1 MTVPQVDV
9 EEYGYFADNQRR
21 HADDTHLFEVHEPY
35 NGKLFARVAAGS
47 RADARLAVD
56 AASKAFAGWSGSAP
70 DEKARLFLKAAEIV
84 RRRRTEIAEVLAR
97 ETGSTISFATF
108 QQDLRRSQNVDVRA
122 QHDRHIE
129 SSRRPASLQG
139 RYDFIVVGAGAA
151 GSVLAAELSASGA
164 QVLVIESGGPDD
176 APTIANPSVW
186 FYNVGGPLDYHLP
199 VTPSPRLNNRKFNMA
214 LGHVLGGGSSINA
227 MVWMR
232 GMQRDYDGWA
242 KNGAK
247 GWAFADVLPVFKS
260 QEDWEGGAN
269 EWRGAG
275 GPIHIRR
282 PKDPHPTA
290 PAFIDAAR
298 EMGMPILDDV
308 NGPMRPG
315 AGYINMNIAADGT
328 RVSAVRAFLRPAL
341 SRPNLTLLL
350 NTNVVKLNFKGTR
363 CVGVKLMTDGAVKDI
378 AADKE
383 VILAA
388 GAINSPKLLML
399 SGVGEAKALRSLGI
413 DVVENLP
420 GVGENLQDHVLV
432 SGVVFKYKGKMPDRP
447 ADSNAVEAE
456 AYLSS
461 GPSGDTDISL
471 VLHQLPVVTPEVAS
485 RFGTPPP
492 DAFTIAPALVQ
503 PTSRG
508 SVRLASNNFQD
519 AAVIDGNYLGTDHD
533 FAAIVRA
540 IEAARELGNQH
551 AFDSLRESELIPGPK
566 ASAEEIR
573 ELARLASAS
582 FGHAVGTCKMG
593 VDKLAVVDPELRVHG
608 ILGLRVAD
616 ASVMPRIITGPG
628 TNASTH
634 MIAGRAAT
642 LILG

>member
-1 MTVPQVDV
+1 MIDTSN
-9 EEYGYFADNQRR
+9 EEIQS
-21 HADDTHLFEVHEPY
+21 H
-35 NGKLFARVAAGS
+35 
-47 RADARLAVD
+47 
-56 AASKAFAGWSGSAP
+56 
-70 DEKARLFLKAAEIV
+70 
-84 RRRRTEIAEVLAR
+84 
-97 ETGSTISFATF
+97 
-108 QQDLRRSQNVDVRA
+108 
-122 QHDRHIE
+122 
-129 SSRRPASLQG
+129 
-139 RYDFIVVGAGAA
+139 YDFIVVGAGAT

-176 APTIANPSVW
+176 APTIMNPSIW

-199 VTPSPRLNNRKFNMA
+199 ITPLPQLSNRKFNMA

-227 MVWMR
+227 MVWTR
-232 GMQRDYDGWA
+232 GMQQDFDGWA

-269 EWRGAG
+269 EWRGSG

-282 PKDPHPTA
+282 PKDPHPVA
-290 PAFIDAAR
+290 PAFIEAAR
-298 EMGMPILDDV
+298 QMGMPILDDV

-328 RVSAVRAFLRPAL
+328 RVSAARAFLRPAL

-350 NTNVVKLNFKGTR
+350 NTQVVKLNFNGTR

-399 SGVGEAKALRSLGI
+399 SGVGEAKALRGLGI
-413 DVVENLP
+413 GVVENLP
-420 GVGENLQDHVLV
+420 GVGGNLQDHVLL

-471 VLHQLPVVTPEVAS
+471 VLHQLPVVTPEVAA
-485 RFGTPPP
+485 RFGTPPS

-503 PTSRG
+503 PTSTG

-519 AAVIDGNYLGTDHD
+519 AAVVDANYLGTDRD
-533 FAAIVRA
+533 LVAIVRA

-551 AFDSLRESELIPGPK
+551 AFDSVRETELIPGPR
-566 ASAEEIR
+566 ASAEEIL

-593 VDKLAVVDPELRVHG
+593 VDKL
-608 ILGLRVAD
+608 
-616 ASVMPRIITGPG
+616 
-628 TNASTH
+628 
-634 MIAGRAAT
+634 
-642 LILG
+642 

>member
-1 MTVPQVDV
+1 MINETN
-9 EEYGYFADNQRR
+9 EGRR
-21 HADDTHLFEVHEPY
+21 Y
-35 NGKLFARVAAGS
+35 N
-47 RADARLAVD
+47 
-56 AASKAFAGWSGSAP
+56 
-70 DEKARLFLKAAEIV
+70 
-84 RRRRTEIAEVLAR
+84 
-97 ETGSTISFATF
+97 
-108 QQDLRRSQNVDVRA
+108 
-122 QHDRHIE
+122 
-129 SSRRPASLQG
+129 
-139 RYDFIVVGAGAA
+139 YIVVGTGAA

-176 APTIANPSVW
+176 APTIAEPSIW
-186 FYNVGGPLDYHLP
+186 FYNVAGPLDYHLP
-199 VTPSPRLNNRKFNMA
+199 IVPSPRLNNRKFNMA
-214 LGHVLGGGSSINA
+214 LGHVLGGGTSINA
-227 MVWMR
+227 MVWVR
-232 GMQRDYDGWA
+232 GTQADYDGWA
-242 KNGAK
+242 ENGAK
-247 GWAFADVLPVFKS
+247 GWSFADVLPVFKS

-269 EWRGAG
+269 EWRGSG

-308 NGPMRPG
+308 NGPMRAG

-328 RVSAVRAFLRPAL
+328 RVSATRAFLRPAL

-350 NTNVVKLNFKGTR
+350 NTNVVRLNFKGTR
-363 CVGVKLMTDGAVKDI
+363 CVGVRVMTDGATKDI

-388 GAINSPKLLML
+388 GTINSPKLLML
-399 SGVGEAKALRSLGI
+399 SGIGEAKTLRSFGI

-432 SGVVFKYKGKMPDRP
+432 SGVVFNYKGKMPDRP
-447 ADSNAVEAE
+447 AGSNAVEAE

-461 GPSGDTDISL
+461 GVSGNTDISL

-492 DAFTIAPALVQ
+492 DTFTIAPSLVQ
-503 PTSRG
+503 PTSKG
-508 SVRLASNNFQD
+508 AVRLASNNFQD
-519 AAVIDGNYLGTDHD
+519 EAVIDGNYLGTDHD
-533 FAAIVRA
+533 FEAVGRA
-540 IEAARELGNQH
+540 IEVAREFGSQH
-551 AFDSLRESELIPGPK
+551 ALDNLRESELIPGSK

-582 FGHAVGTCKMG
+582 FGHGVGTCKMG
-593 VDKLAVVDPELRVHG
+593 VDRLAVVDPELRVHG
-608 ILGLRVAD
+608 ITGLRVAD
-616 ASVMPRIITGPG
+616 ASVIPRIITGPG

-634 MIAGRAAT
+634 MVAGRAAQ

>member
-1 MTVPQVDV
+1 MNDV
-9 EEYGYFADNQRR
+9 SNEEKQLVLDQ
-21 HADDTHLFEVHEPY
+21 L
-35 NGKLFARVAAGS
+35 AAG
-47 RADARLAVD
+47 RLNRRKLLSMFGATA
-56 AASKAFAGWSGSAP
+56 AASMFGPSLSHALAAGANQ
-70 DEKARLFLKAAEIV
+70 EE
-84 RRRRTEIAEVLAR
+84 RR
-97 ETGSTISFATF
+97 
-108 QQDLRRSQNVDVRA
+108 
-122 QHDRHIE
+122 
-129 SSRRPASLQG
+129 ASLQTH
-139 RYDFIVVGAGAA
+139 YDFIVVGAGAA
-151 GSVLAAELSASGA
+151 GSVLAAELSKSGA
-164 QVLVIESGGPDD
+164 QVLVIESGGSDD

-199 VTPSPRLNNRKFNMA
+199 VTPSPKLNNRKFNMA

-227 MVWMR
+227 MVWTR

-242 KNGAK
+242 KDGAK
-247 GWAFADVLPVFKS
+247 GWAFADVLPIYKS

-269 EWRGAG
+269 SWRGTG

-282 PKDPHPTA
+282 PKNPHPTA
-290 PAFIDAAR
+290 PTFIDAAR
-298 EMGMPILDDV
+298 QMGMPILDDV
-308 NGPMRPG
+308 NGPMVPG
-315 AGYINMNIAADGT
+315 AGYINMNIAGDGT
-328 RVSAVRAFLRPAL
+328 RVSAARAFLRPAL

-350 NTNVVKLNFKGTR
+350 NTNVVKLNFKSTR
-363 CVGVKLMTDGAVKDI
+363 CVGVKLVTEGATKDL

-388 GAINSPKLLML
+388 GSINSPKLLML
-399 SGVGEAKALRSLGI
+399 SGVGDSKALRSLGI

-461 GPSGDTDISL
+461 GPSSDTDINL
-471 VLHQLPVVTPEVAS
+471 VLEQLPAVTPETAA
-485 RFGTPPP
+485 RFGKPPA

-503 PTSRG
+503 PTTRG
-508 SVRLASNNFQD
+508 TVRLASNNFQD
-519 AAVIDGNYLGTDHD
+519 AAMIDGNYLSTDHD

-551 AFDSLRESELIPGPK
+551 AFDSVRETELIPGPK
-566 ASAEEIR
+566 ATPEEIR

-593 VDKLAVVDPELRVHG
+593 VDKLAVVDPQLRVHG
-608 ILGLRVAD
+608 LAGLRVAD
-616 ASVMPRIITGPG
+616 ASVMPRIITGP
-628 TNASTH
+628 TNAPTH
-634 MIAGRAAT
+634 MVAGRAAK
-642 LILG
+642 LILS

>member
-1 MTVPQVDV
+1 MANAT
-9 EEYGYFADNQRR
+9 
-21 HADDTHLFEVHEPY
+21 
-35 NGKLFARVAAGS
+35 RVQ
-47 RADARLAVD
+47 
-56 AASKAFAGWSGSAP
+56 
-70 DEKARLFLKAAEIV
+70 E
-84 RRRRTEIAEVLAR
+84 
-97 ETGSTISFATF
+97 
-108 QQDLRRSQNVDVRA
+108 
-122 QHDRHIE
+122 
-129 SSRRPASLQG
+129 
-139 RYDFIVVGAGAA
+139 RYDFIVVGTGAA

-164 QVLVIESGGPDD
+164 QVLVIESGGPDE
-176 APTIANPSVW
+176 APTIANPSIW
-186 FYNVGGPLDYHLP
+186 FYNVGGPLYYHLP
-199 VTPSPRLNNRKFNMA
+199 VNPSPRLNNRTFNMA

-227 MVWMR
+227 MVWTR

-247 GWAFADVLPVFKS
+247 DWAFADVLPVFKS

-269 EWRGAG
+269 AWRGTG

-308 NGPMRPG
+308 NGPMRAG

-328 RVSAVRAFLRPAL
+328 RVSAARAFLHPAL

-363 CVGVKLMTDGAVKDI
+363 CVGVKLMADGVVKDI

-388 GAINSPKLLML
+388 GTINSPKLLML
-399 SGVGEAKALRSLGI
+399 SGVGEAKALRSFGI

-420 GVGENLQDHVLV
+420 GVSENLQDHVLV

-447 ADSNAVEAE
+447 AGSNAVEAE

-461 GPSGDTDISL
+461 GLSDDKDISL

-485 RFGTPPP
+485 RFGTPPA

-508 SVRLASNNFQD
+508 SVRLASDNFQD

-533 FAAIVRA
+533 FEAVVRA
-540 IEAARELGNQH
+540 IEVARDLGSQN
-551 AFDSLRESELIPGPK
+551 AFDNLRDGELIPGPK

-582 FGHAVGTCKMG
+582 FGHA
-593 VDKLAVVDPELRVHG
+593 A
-608 ILGLRVAD
+608 A
-616 ASVMPRIITGPG
+616 
-628 TNASTH
+628 
-634 MIAGRAAT
+634 RAKWVWT
-642 LILG
+642 IS

>member
-1 MTVPQVDV
+1 MIATS
-9 EEYGYFADNQRR
+9 N
-21 HADDTHLFEVHEPY
+21 
-35 NGKLFARVAAGS
+35 K
-47 RADARLAVD
+47 
-56 AASKAFAGWSGSAP
+56 
-70 DEKARLFLKAAEIV
+70 EIQ
-84 RRRRTEIAEVLAR
+84 
-97 ETGSTISFATF
+97 S
-108 QQDLRRSQNVDVRA
+108 
-122 QHDRHIE
+122 H
-129 SSRRPASLQG
+129 
-139 RYDFIVVGAGAA
+139 YDFIVVGAGAA

-164 QVLVIESGGPDD
+164 QVLVVESGGPDD
-176 APTIANPSVW
+176 APTIANPSIW

-199 VTPSPRLNNRKFNMA
+199 VTPSPRLNNRAFNMA
-214 LGHVLGGGSSINA
+214 LGHVLGGGTSINA
-227 MVWMR
+227 MVWAR

-242 KNGAK
+242 ENGAR
-247 GWAFADVLPVFKS
+247 GWSFADVLPVFKS

-269 EWRGAG
+269 AWRGAG

-290 PAFIDAAR
+290 PSFIDAAR

-328 RVSAVRAFLRPAL
+328 RVSAVGAFLRPAL

-350 NTNVVKLNFKGTR
+350 NTPVVRLNFKGTR
-363 CVGVKLMTDGAVKDI
+363 CVGVRTLRDGFATDI
-378 AADKE
+378 SADKE
-383 VILAA
+383 VALAA

-399 SGVGEAKALRSLGI
+399 SGIGEATALRSLGI

-420 GVGENLQDHVLV
+420 GVGGNLQDHVLV

-456 AYLSS
+456 AFLSS
-461 GPSGDTDISL
+461 DPSGETDISL

-485 RFGTPPP
+485 RYGTPPP
-492 DAFTIAPALVQ
+492 DSFTIAPALVQ

-508 SVRLASNNFQD
+508 SVRLASGNFQD
-519 AAVIDGNYLGTDHD
+519 AAVIDGNYLGTDRD
-533 FAAIVRA
+533 FAAVVRA
-540 IEAARELGNQH
+540 IEAARELGSQH
-551 AFDSLRESELIPGPK
+551 AFDHLRDSELIPGPK
-566 ASAEEIR
+566 ASAEDIN

-582 FGHAVGTCKMG
+582 FGHAVGTCKIG
-593 VDKLAVVDPELRVHG
+593 VDKLAVVDPNLHVHG

-616 ASVMPRIITGPG
+616 ASVMPHIITGPG
-628 TNASTH
+628 TNASAH
-634 MIAGRAAT
+634 MIAGRAAR

>member
-1 MTVPQVDV
+1 MI
-9 EEYGYFADNQRR
+9 
-21 HADDTHLFEVHEPY
+21 DTS
-35 NGKLFARVAAGS
+35 NK
-47 RADARLAVD
+47 
-56 AASKAFAGWSGSAP
+56 
-70 DEKARLFLKAAEIV
+70 EIQ
-84 RRRRTEIAEVLAR
+84 
-97 ETGSTISFATF
+97 S
-108 QQDLRRSQNVDVRA
+108 
-122 QHDRHIE
+122 H
-129 SSRRPASLQG
+129 
-139 RYDFIVVGAGAA
+139 YDYIVVGAGAA

-176 APTIANPSVW
+176 APTIANPSIW
-186 FYNVGGPLDYHLP
+186 FYNVAGPLDYHLP
-199 VTPSPRLNNRKFNMA
+199 IVPSPRLNNRKFNMA
-214 LGHVLGGGSSINA
+214 LGHVLGGGTSINA

-242 KNGAK
+242 ENGAK
-247 GWAFADVLPVFKS
+247 GWAFADVLPVFKK
-260 QEDWEGGAN
+260 QEDWEGGAS
-269 EWRGAG
+269 EWRGSG

-308 NGPMRPG
+308 NGPMRSG

-341 SRPNLTLLL
+341 SRPNLTLLV

-363 CVGVKLMTDGAVKDI
+363 CVGVRVMTTTDGGVTDI

-388 GAINSPKLLML
+388 GAIHSPKLLML
-399 SGVGEAKALRSLGI
+399 SGVGDAKALGGLGI

-447 ADSNAVEAE
+447 TDSNAVEAE

-461 GPSGDTDISL
+461 GPSGNTDISL

-485 RFGTPPP
+485 RFGTPPA

-503 PTSRG
+503 PTSKG
-508 SVRLASNNFQD
+508 SVRLASANFQD
-519 AAVIDGNYLGTDHD
+519 AAVIDGNYLGTDQD

-540 IEAARELGNQH
+540 IEAARELGNQN
-551 AFDSLRESELIPGPK
+551 AFHGLRESELIPGPK

-573 ELARLASAS
+573 ELARVASAS
-582 FGHAVGTCKMG
+582 FGHAVGTCKIG
-593 VDKLAVVDPELRVHG
+593 VEKFAVVDPELRVHG
-608 ILGLRVAD
+608 VSGLRVAD

-628 TNASTH
+628 TAASTH
-634 MIAGRAAT
+634 MIAGRAAQ

>member
-1 MTVPQVDV
+1 MT
-9 EEYGYFADNQRR
+9 N
-21 HADDTHLFEVHEPY
+21 
-35 NGKLFARVAAGS
+35 
-47 RADARLAVD
+47 
-56 AASKAFAGWSGSAP
+56 
-70 DEKARLFLKAAEIV
+70 
-84 RRRRTEIAEVLAR
+84 
-97 ETGSTISFATF
+97 ISID
-108 QQDLRRSQNVDVRA
+108 Q
-122 QHDRHIE
+122 
-129 SSRRPASLQG
+129 
-139 RYDFIVVGAGAA
+139 YDFIVD
-151 GSVLAAELSASGA
+151 SVLAAELSASGA
-164 QVLVIESGGPDD
+164 QVLVVESGGPDD

-199 VTPSPRLNNRKFNMA
+199 INPSQRLNNRKFNMA
-214 LGHVLGGGSSINA
+214 LGHVLGGGSTINA
-227 MVWMR
+227 MVWIR
-232 GMQRDYDGWA
+232 GTQRDYDGWA
-242 KNGAK
+242 ENGAK
-247 GWAFADVLPVFKS
+247 GWSFADVLPVFKS

-269 EWRGAG
+269 AWRGVG

-290 PAFIDAAR
+290 PAFIEAAR
-298 EMGMPILDDV
+298 QMGMPILDDV

-328 RVSAVRAFLRPAL
+328 RVSAVCAFLRPAL

-350 NTNVVKLNFKGTR
+350 NTDVVKLNFKGTR
-363 CVGVKLMTDGAVKDI
+363 CVGVKLMTDGEVKDI
-378 AADKE
+378 GANKE

-388 GAINSPKLLML
+388 GTINSPKLLML
-399 SGVGEAKALRSLGI
+399 SGVGEAKALRSFGI

-456 AYLSS
+456 AYLLS
-461 GPSGDTDISL
+461 GLSGDTDISL
-471 VLHQLPVVTPEVAS
+471 VLHQLPVVTLEVAS

-492 DAFTIAPALVQ
+492 DSFTIAPALVQ

-508 SVRLASNNFQD
+508 AVRLASNNFQD

-551 AFDSLRESELIPGPK
+551 AFDGQRESELIPGPK
-566 ASAEEIR
+566 ASAEEIQ
-573 ELARLASAS
+573 ELARLGSAS
-582 FGHAVGTCKMG
+582 FGHGVGTCKIG
-593 VDKLAVVDPELRVHG
+593 IDKLAVVDPELRVRG

-616 ASVMPRIITGPG
+616 ASVMPHIITGPG

-634 MIAGRAAT
+634 MIAGRAAQ

>member
-1 MTVPQVDV
+1 MSNVVND
-9 EEYGYFADNQRR
+9 
-21 HADDTHLFEVHEPY
+21 
-35 NGKLFARVAAGS
+35 GK
-47 RADARLAVD
+47 
-56 AASKAFAGWSGSAP
+56 
-70 DEKARLFLKAAEIV
+70 
-84 RRRRTEIAEVLAR
+84 
-97 ETGSTISFATF
+97 
-108 QQDLRRSQNVDVRA
+108 
-122 QHDRHIE
+122 
-129 SSRRPASLQG
+129 
-139 RYDFIVVGAGAA
+139 RYDYIVVGAGAA
-151 GSVLAAELSASGA
+151 GSVLAAELSGSGA
-164 QVLVIESGGPDD
+164 QVLLVESGGADD
-176 APTIANPSVW
+176 APTILNPSIW
-186 FYNVGGPLDYHLP
+186 FYNLGGPLDYHLP
-199 VTPSPRLNNRKFNMA
+199 ITPTPRLDNRKFNMA
-214 LGHVLGGGSSINA
+214 LGHVVGGGSTINA

-232 GMQRDYDGWA
+232 GMQRDYDSWA

-269 EWRGAG
+269 EWRGTG

-290 PAFIDAAR
+290 PAFLEAAR
-298 EMGMPILDDV
+298 EMGMPIHDDV

-341 SRPNLTLLL
+341 PRPNLTLLL

-363 CVGVKLMTDGAVKDI
+363 CVGVNVMTDGTMKDL

-388 GAINSPKLLML
+388 GSIHSPKLLML
-399 SGVGEAKALRSLGI
+399 SGIGEAKTLRSLGI
-413 DVVENLP
+413 DVVANLP

-461 GPSGDTDISL
+461 SPSADTDISL
-471 VLHQLPVVTPEVAS
+471 VLHQLPVVTPEVAA
-485 RFGTPPP
+485 RFGVPSADT
-492 DAFTIAPALVQ
+492 FTIAPALVQ
-503 PTSRG
+503 PTSVG
-508 SVRLASNNFQD
+508 SIRLASTNFLD
-519 AAVIDGNYLGTDHD
+519 AAVIDGNYLGTDQD
-533 FAAIVRA
+533 FAAVVSGID
-540 IEAARELGNQH
+540 AAREIGNQH

-566 ASAEEIR
+566 ASTEAIR

-593 VDKLAVVDPELRVHG
+593 VDKFAVVDPELRVHG
-608 ILGLRVAD
+608 ISGLRVAD

-628 TNASTH
+628 TNASAH
-634 MIAGRAAT
+634 MIAGRAAQ

>member
-1 MTVPQVDV
+1 MTNVSN
-9 EEYGYFADNQRR
+9 EE
-21 HADDTHLFEVHEPY
+21 E
-35 NGKLFARVAAGS
+35 
-47 RADARLAVD
+47 
-56 AASKAFAGWSGSAP
+56 
-70 DEKARLFLKAAEIV
+70 
-84 RRRRTEIAEVLAR
+84 
-97 ETGSTISFATF
+97 
-108 QQDLRRSQNVDVRA
+108 
-122 QHDRHIE
+122 
-129 SSRRPASLQG
+129 

-151 GSVLAAELSASGA
+151 GSVLAAELSVSGA
-164 QVLVIESGGPDD
+164 QVLVIESGGADD
-176 APTIANPSVW
+176 APTIMNPSIW

-199 VTPSPRLNNRKFNMA
+199 VNPSPRLNNRKFNMA
-214 LGHVLGGGSSINA
+214 LGHVLGGGTSINA

-242 KNGAK
+242 ENGAK
-247 GWAFADVLPVFKS
+247 GWAFADVLPVFKK

-269 EWRGAG
+269 EWRGSG

-290 PAFIDAAR
+290 PAFIEAAR
-298 EMGMPILDDV
+298 EIGMPILDDV

-328 RVSAVRAFLRPAL
+328 RVSAARAFLRPAL
-341 SRPNLTLLL
+341 SRPKLTLLL
-350 NTNVVKLNFKGTR
+350 NANVVKLNFKGTR
-363 CVGVKLMTDGAVKDI
+363 CMGVKVMTGGAVRDI

-383 VILAA
+383 VILTA
-388 GAINSPKLLML
+388 GSINSPKLLML

-413 DVVENLP
+413 DVVANLP

-447 ADSNAVEAE
+447 GDSNAVEAE

-461 GPSGDTDISL
+461 GSSADTDISL

-485 RFGTPPP
+485 RFGTPPA

-503 PTSRG
+503 PTSKG
-508 SVRLASNNFQD
+508 SVRLASDNFQD
-519 AAVIDGNYLGTDHD
+519 AAVIEGNYLGTDRD
-533 FAAIVRA
+533 VEAIERA

-566 ASAEEIR
+566 VSAEGVR
-573 ELARLASAS
+573 ELARLASSS

-593 VDKLAVVDPELRVHG
+593 VDKLAVVDPQLRVHG

-628 TNASTH
+628 TAASTH
-634 MIAGRAAT
+634 MIGGRAAQ

>member
-1 MTVPQVDV
+1 MKNVSH
-9 EEYGYFADNQRR
+9 EEGQ
-21 HADDTHLFEVHEPY
+21 
-35 NGKLFARVAAGS
+35 
-47 RADARLAVD
+47 
-56 AASKAFAGWSGSAP
+56 
-70 DEKARLFLKAAEIV
+70 
-84 RRRRTEIAEVLAR
+84 
-97 ETGSTISFATF
+97 
-108 QQDLRRSQNVDVRA
+108 
-122 QHDRHIE
+122 
-129 SSRRPASLQG
+129 
-139 RYDFIVVGAGAA
+139 YDFIVVGAGAA

-164 QVLVIESGGPDD
+164 NVLVIESGGSDN
-176 APTIANPSVW
+176 APTVANPSVW

-199 VTPSPRLNNRKFNMA
+199 IAPSPRLNNRKFNMA

-227 MVWMR
+227 MVWIR
-232 GMQRDYDGWA
+232 GTQPDYDGWA
-242 KNGAK
+242 ENGAK

-269 EWRGAG
+269 AWRGAG

-298 EMGMPILDDV
+298 QMGMPILDDV
-308 NGPMRPG
+308 NGPLRPG

-328 RVSAVRAFLRPAL
+328 RVSAASAFLRPAL

-350 NTNVVKLNFKGTR
+350 NTKVVKLNFKGTR
-363 CVGVKLMTDGAVKDI
+363 CVGVKITTDGEMKDI
-378 AADKE
+378 RADKE

-388 GAINSPKLLML
+388 GTINSPKLLML

-413 DVVENLP
+413 DLVENLP

-461 GPSGDTDISL
+461 GPSGDIDTGL
-471 VLHQLPVVTPEVAS
+471 VLHELPVVTPEVAL
-485 RFGTPPP
+485 RFGMPPP
-492 DAFTIAPALVQ
+492 DAFTIAPALVP
-503 PTSRG
+503 PTSKG
-508 SVRLASNNFQD
+508 SVRLASRNFLD
-519 AAVIDGNYLGTDHD
+519 AAVIDANYLGTDHD
-533 FAAIVRA
+533 FAAVVRG
-540 IEAARELGNQH
+540 IEAAREIGNQH

-566 ASAEEIR
+566 ASAEEIQ

-582 FGHAVGTCKMG
+582 FGHAVGTCKIG

-608 ILGLRVAD
+608 IVGLRVAD

-634 MIAGRAAT
+634 MIAGRAAE